1 MQNEVKM
8 KKILYTVLFS
18 AMLASTFWSCKKA
31 LDIEPRQSI
40 DASTA
45 LTSKDGISAA
55 VISVYSRLKNLRVYG
70 RDLIALPEALADNG
84 FATNKSGRLL
94 PEANNNQGAHFT
106 VGLWQT
112 AYSGI
117 NQANLILEALPSASD
132 PLITQAD
139 RTSWEGQLYF
149 LRALYHF
156 DMVKVFA
163 YIPGAVVGSQNRGGI
178 PLMLTSV
185 GTSDEALALLPARA
199 PIDDVYAAIVK
210 DFEAANTRLT
220 NSTLP
225 NLANKVAA
233 QAMLSRVNLYRKNYS
248 EAKRWADSA
257 INSAGTRLSTAS
269 NYITNSRAAT
279 NPETLFQIFFATNAE
294 NLGVNES
301 LQTSFTTLTA
311 PGNPALTGGFGDL
324 VPTLSLLNDLGITLT
339 GGNTNAVF
347 TGGNASI
354 ATRSADVRNLMYE
367 VGSAGRGLSKVET
380 TKFIGKN
387 GFPNLDNIQVI
398 RIAEVFLNRA
408 EALATPGSPVF
419 NEAAAL
425 ADLNRI
431 ATNRGLTAFTLTG
444 TDLYEEILK
453 QRRVELAFEGHR
465 FFDLKRLGRDII
477 KTPHYVNV
485 NFTDTRILA
494 PIPQREVDG
503 NKNLVQN
510 PGY

>member
-1 MQNEVKM
+1 M
-8 KKILYTVLFS
+8 KKTIYLLTLTAIL
-18 AMLASTFWSCKKA
+18 AGSTWSCKKA

-45 LTSKDGISAA
+45 LTTKDGINAA
-55 VISVYSRLKNLRVYG
+55 LISVYSRLKNLRVYG

-94 PEANNNQGAHFT
+94 PEANNNNGAHFT
-106 VGLWQT
+106 LGLWQT

-117 NQANLILEALPSASD
+117 NQANLILEAIPSATD
-132 PLITQAD
+132 PLITAAD
-139 RTSWEGQLYF
+139 RTSWEGQIYF
-149 LRALYHF
+149 LRALNHF
-156 DMVKVFA
+156 NLVVA
-163 YIPGAVVGSQNRGGI
+163 YSYMPSAVVGSQNRGGV
-178 PLMLTSV
+178 PLMLKSV
-185 GTSDEALALLPARA
+185 GTSDEALALLPSRA
-199 PIDDVYAAIVK
+199 PIDDVYASITA
-210 DFEAANTRLT
+210 DLQSANTRLT
-220 NSTLP
+220 NTPLP
-225 NLANKVAA
+225 NSANKVAA
-233 QAMLSRVNLYRKNYS
+233 QALLSRVNLYRGNYT

-257 INSAGTRLSTAS
+257 INSAGTKLSTAA
-269 NYITNSRAAT
+269 NYITNFRAAT
-279 NPETLFQIFFATNAE
+279 NPETLFQVFFATNAE

-311 PGNPALTGGFGDL
+311 PGVPNLTGGFGDL
-324 VPTLSLLNDLGITLT
+324 VPTLSLLTDLGITLT

-347 TGGNASI
+347 TTGNASI

-367 VGSAGRGLSKVET
+367 VGSTGRGLSKVET

-387 GFPNLDNIQVI
+387 GFPNLDNIPVI
-398 RIAEVFLNRA
+398 RIAEVYLNRA
-408 EALATPGSPVF
+408 EAMATPGSPVF

-425 ADLNRI
+425 ADLNKI

-444 TDLYEEILK
+444 SDLYEEIIR
-453 QRRVELAFEGHR
+453 QRRIELAFEGHR
-465 FFDLKRLGRDII
+465 FFDLKRLGRDIV
-477 KTPHYVNV
+477 KTPHYVNL

-503 NKNLVQN
+503 NKNLAQN